1 MSHLNFNSNFN
12 NYIKNNNYITLR
24 CTGTPN
30 IVDKEGTST
39 DSKSTPPSALSASL
53 SELIETTEPIE
64 ETPEEKYKREKLA
77 EIAERKAEEV
87 FVTRTTGK
95 YECQACGY
103 IYDESVGNEKK
114 GIAPGTPF
122 NEIEKFRCPQ
132 CGANKKY
139 FVADVETLSGFKDNL
154 KYGFGGNAMTG
165 GQKQNLIFGGL
176 FLGFLLFMSGY
187 LLE

>member
-39 DSKSTPPSALSASL
+39 GSKSTSPSSALSAASL
-53 SELIETTEPIE
+53 SELIETTDPIE

-87 FVTRTTGK
+87 FVTRTTGNS
-95 YECQACGY
+95 C
-103 IYDESVGNEKK
+103 S
-114 GIAPGTPF
+114 
-122 NEIEKFRCPQ
+122 
-132 CGANKKY
+132 
-139 FVADVETLSGFKDNL
+139 
-154 KYGFGGNAMTG
+154 
-165 GQKQNLIFGGL
+165 
-176 FLGFLLFMSGY
+176 
-187 LLE
+187 

>member
-1 MSHLNFNSNFN
+1 MSHFNFNSNVN
-12 NYIKNNNYITLR
+12 NNIKNNNYITLR

-39 DSKSTPPSALSASL
+39 DSKSTPLSSALSAASL

-95 YECQACGY
+95 SY
-103 IYDESVGNEKK
+103 S
-114 GIAPGTPF
+114 
-122 NEIEKFRCPQ
+122 
-132 CGANKKY
+132 
-139 FVADVETLSGFKDNL
+139 
-154 KYGFGGNAMTG
+154 
-165 GQKQNLIFGGL
+165 
-176 FLGFLLFMSGY
+176 
-187 LLE
+187 